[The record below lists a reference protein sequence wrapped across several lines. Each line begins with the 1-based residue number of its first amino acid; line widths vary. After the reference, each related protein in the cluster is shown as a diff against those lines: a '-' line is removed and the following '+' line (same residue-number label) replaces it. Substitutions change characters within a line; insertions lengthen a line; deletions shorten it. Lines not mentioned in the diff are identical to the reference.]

1 MAGEGDPLKIKLV
14 VVGDGTV
21 GKTCLLMCYCKGE
34 VPKEYVPT
42 VFENFVVSLT
52 AGGRM
57 TELVLFDTAGQ
68 EEYDRLRPLSYANAN
83 VILICFSLMSRTSL
97 NNVNIKWIKEVRH
110 HQAHAP
116 VILVGTKRDL
126 RGDPDEL
133 ERLRKEQEEPVSEE
147 DARHMMRTIGAVAYV
162 ECSAYNNDNVKA
174 AFDEAIRAYFDLV
187 HVNPPPRPKKFC
199 TLL

>member
-1 MAGEGDPLKIKLV
+1 MSDGNDPLKIKLV

-52 AGGRM
+52 AGGKM

-83 VILICFSLMSRTSL
+83 VILICFSLVSHTSL
-97 NNVNIKWIKEVRH
+97 QNVKIKWINEVRRYRPD
-110 HQAHAP
+110 AP
-116 VILVGTKRDL
+116 VILVGTKKDL
-126 RGDPDEL
+126 REDAEEL
-133 ERLRKEQEEPVSEE
+133 EKMRKEKEEPVSEE
-147 DARHMMRTIGAVAYV
+147 EARKMMREIGAVAYV
-162 ECSAYNNDNVKA
+162 ECSAYANDNVKA
-174 AFDEAIRAYFDLV
+174 AFDEAIKAYFELA
-187 HVNPPPRPKKFC
+187 PLAPAPKKRFC